1 MSSLPLSCANSYFF
15 FLIAFALK
23 CNYCISSLD
32 VQCTSNQDLTC
43 PPGFNRCFKGEISY
57 SINAQQVKMSGKGCT
72 TAKQCSD
79 SEDLMCK
86 KLKDSGFHDVTCKTA
101 CCSGDNCNTGPG
113 IEASG
118 QVIIMTLL
126 FTMFIFGFPFKWR
139 TLIPETRVSN

>member
-1 MSSLPLSCANSYFF
+1 MLCKLLFF

-43 PPGFNRCFKGEISY
+43 PLGFNRCFKGEISY

-72 TAKQCSD
+72 TAKQCSEN
-79 SEDLMCK
+79 EDLMCK

-113 IEASG
+113 IKASG
-118 QVIIMTLL
+118 QVIIMTVVHNVHIRFSVQMKDTYTGNESIKL
-126 FTMFIFGFPFKWR
+126 GC
-139 TLIPETRVSN
+139 